1 MSTSGSLGSVAA
13 LDTAAGSVQFHR
25 IARVSELGLG
35 EVDRLPVSL
44 KVLLEGLLRRTDAGL
59 ATKADVAAVAGWPGS
74 IEPGLAVPFRP
85 DRLILQDFT
94 GIPALIGLAAMR
106 TALHRSGGDPAL
118 VDPVVPTDLVMD
130 HSLQVDVAGTP
141 DAFSVNLA
149 MEYERNAERYR
160 FARWAEQAFANLRVV
175 PPGKGI
181 VHQVNMEF
189 LASVVAVSGGD
200 AGPVAHPD
208 TLVGTDSHTT
218 MVNAMGV
225 LGWGVGGIE
234 AEAVMLGEPI
244 PVVVPEVV
252 GVRLAGA
259 PQPGVTGTDLVLAI
273 TRMLRAFGVVGAFVE
288 FCGPGVDSLPLPDRA
303 TIANMA
309 PEYGATVGYFAVDDE
324 TLRYLRGTG
333 RRPDHIDLV
342 ERYFRAQGMF
352 RTSGS
357 SEPAFTRILDVDLGA
372 IEPVVAGPHRPH
384 QTQTLAEVPA
394 SFRQA
399 LAEHRGPDAQPKR
412 TDAERDHSLLAEHR
426 GPDAQPKRTDAQ
438 RDHSLLAQHRGP
450 EVAPKGTDAERDHS
464 LLAEH
469 RGPDAQPKRT
479 DAQRDGDIAIA
490 AITSCTNTSNPAVMI
505 GAGLLARNAVERGL
519 SVPAHVKTSL
529 APGSPVVADY
539 LGRLGLL
546 PYLEKLGFAIV
557 GYGCTTCAGGSG
569 PLAAPVAAAAER
581 DGLVLAA
588 VLSGNRNFEG
598 RIHPQCR
605 LAYLA
610 SPPLVVAYA
619 LAGTVDVDISTEPL
633 ATDPDGAP
641 VLLGDLWPDD
651 AEIAELAAGAVD
663 PGLFNARR
671 DEIFVGDERW
681 RSLVGEA
688 TALYNWDEASTYVQA
703 PPFADSVAPE
713 PPPLEDITRARCLLL
728 LGDQTTT
735 DHISPAGAIA
745 PDSPAGQ
752 YLIGRGVAP
761 ADFSVLGARRGNH
774 EVMVRGTFAN
784 PRLRNRLTP
793 DREGGWTLHH
803 PTGDVTTVFEASQ
816 QYQASSTP
824 LIVLAGTDYGAGSS
838 RDWAA
843 KGTALLGVLAVVASS
858 FERLHRLNLI
868 HMGVLPLQ
876 FEPRSSWRQAGL
888 TGTEFFDVS
897 GMEAGIAAG
906 ATLTLRAT
914 AVDGTTRDIA
924 VTVRLDSDAEVAYYR
939 HGGIVPFV
947 FRRLQRPSGQV
958 PLRRI
963 PTPERGPLG
972 PSGL

>member
-1 MSTSGSLGSVAA
+1 MSISGMLGSLAA
-13 LDTAAGSVQFHR
+13 LETGAGSVRFHR
-25 IARVSELGLG
+25 IDRAAELGLG
-35 EVDRLPVSL
+35 AVDRLPVSL
-44 KVLLEGLLRRTDAGL
+44 KVLLESALRRAGAGL
-59 ATKADVAAVAGWPGS
+59 AAEADVAALAGWPGS
-74 IEPGLAVPFRP
+74 IGPGQEVSYRP

-106 TALHRSGGDPAL
+106 SALHRGGTDPSL
-118 VDPVVPTDLVMD
+118 IDPVVPTVLVMD

-141 DAFSVNLA
+141 GALAANLA
-149 MEYERNAERYR
+149 IEYERNAERYR

-189 LASVVAVSGGD
+189 LASVVAVSSGE

-244 PVVVPEVV
+244 GVVVPEVV

-259 PQPGVTGTDLVLAI
+259 PRPGVTGTDLVLAI

-324 TLRYLRGTG
+324 TLRYLRRTG

-342 ERYFRAQGMF
+342 ERYCRTQGMF
-352 RTSGS
+352 RTPGS
-357 SEPAFTRILDVDLGA
+357 PEPAFTRILDVDLGA
-372 IEPVVAGPHRPH
+372 IEPVVAGPRRPH
-384 QTQTLAEVPA
+384 QTQTLPEVPA
-394 SFRQA
+394 SFREA
-399 LAEHRGPDAQPKR
+399 LAEHRGPDVQPRR
-412 TDAERDHSLLAEHR
+412 T
-426 GPDAQPKRTDAQ
+426 G
-438 RDHSLLAQHRGP
+438 
-450 EVAPKGTDAERDHS
+450 
-464 LLAEH
+464 
-469 RGPDAQPKRT
+469 
-479 DAQRDGDIAIA
+479 AQRDGDIAIA

-519 SVPAHVKTSL
+519 AVPAHVKTSL

-539 LGRLGLL
+539 LERLGLL

-569 PLAAPVAAAAER
+569 PLPVPVAAAAER

-619 LAGTVDVDISTEPL
+619 LAGTVDVDITTEPV
-633 ATDPDGAP
+633 AIDVDGAP
-641 VLLGDLWPDD
+641 VLLEDLWPGD
-651 AEIAELAAGAVD
+651 AEIAELAAAAAD
-663 PGLFNARR
+663 PALFEARR
-671 DEIFVGDERW
+671 DEIFAGDEQW

-688 TALYNWDEASTYVQA
+688 GPLHDWDRDSTYVQA
-703 PPFADSVAPE
+703 PPFAESVAPE
-713 PPPLEDITRARCLLL
+713 PPPIADVSGARCLLL

-735 DHISPAGAIA
+735 DHISPAGAIS
-745 PDSPAGQ
+745 PGSPAGE

-784 PRLRNRLTP
+784 PRLRNLLAG
-793 DREGGWTLHH
+793 DREGGWTVHH
-803 PTGDVTTVFEASQ
+803 PTGEATTVFEASQ
-816 QYQASSTP
+816 RYRAAGTP
-824 LIVLAGTDYGAGSS
+824 LIVLAGADYGAGSS

-843 KGTALLGVLAVVASS
+843 KGTALLGVRAVVASS

-876 FEPRSSWRQAGL
+876 FEPDRGWRELQL
-888 TGTEFFDVS
+888 TGTEFFDM
-897 GMEAGIAAG
+897 GGLDGAIAPG
-906 ATLTLRAT
+906 ATLTLSARTPGGAS
-914 AVDGTTRDIA
+914 RDMA
-924 VTVRLDSDAEVAYYR
+924 VTARLDSETEVAYYR

-947 FRRLQRPSGQV
+947 FRRLRSRAGDP
-958 PLRRI
+958 R
-963 PTPERGPLG
+963 
-972 PSGL
+972 

>member
-1 MSTSGSLGSVAA
+1 MSTSGTLGSLAA
-13 LDTAAGSVQFHR
+13 LETAAGSVKFHR
-25 IARVSELGLG
+25 IDRASELGLG
-35 EVDRLPVSL
+35 ALDRLPVSL
-44 KVLLEGLLRRTDAGL
+44 KVLLESALRRAESSL
-59 ATKADVAAVAGWPGS
+59 AAEADVAALAAWPASIGPGREVA
-74 IEPGLAVPFRP
+74 FRP

-106 TALHRSGGDPAL
+106 SALHRGGTDPSL
-118 VDPVVPTDLVMD
+118 IDPVVPTVLVMD

-141 DAFSVNLA
+141 GALAANLA
-149 MEYERNAERYR
+149 IEYERNAERYR

-189 LASVVAVSGGD
+189 LASVVAVSSGE

-244 PVVVPEVV
+244 GVVVPEVV

-259 PQPGVTGTDLVLAI
+259 PRPGVTGTDLVLAI

-324 TLRYLRGTG
+324 TLRYLRRTG

-342 ERYFRAQGMF
+342 ERYCRTQGMF
-352 RTSGS
+352 RTPGS
-357 SEPAFTRILDVDLGA
+357 PEPAFTRILDVDLGA
-372 IEPVVAGPHRPH
+372 IEPVVAGPRRPH
-384 QTQTLAEVPA
+384 QTQTLPEVPA
-394 SFRQA
+394 SFREA
-399 LAEHRGPDAQPKR
+399 LVEHRGPDPQPRR
-412 TDAERDHSLLAEHR
+412 T
-426 GPDAQPKRTDAQ
+426 G
-438 RDHSLLAQHRGP
+438 
-450 EVAPKGTDAERDHS
+450 
-464 LLAEH
+464 
-469 RGPDAQPKRT
+469 
-479 DAQRDGDIAIA
+479 AQRDGDIAIA

-505 GAGLLARNAVERGL
+505 GAGLLARNAVDRGL
-519 SVPAHVKTSL
+519 AVPAHVKTSL

-539 LGRLGLL
+539 LERLGLL

-569 PLAAPVAAAAER
+569 PLPVPVAAAAER

-619 LAGTVDVDISTEPL
+619 LAGTVDVDISTEPV
-633 ATDPDGAP
+633 AIDADGAP
-641 VLLGDLWPDD
+641 VLLEDLWPGD
-651 AEIAELAAGAVD
+651 AEIAELAAAAAD
-663 PGLFNARR
+663 PALFDARR
-671 DEIFVGDERW
+671 DEIFAGDEQW

-688 TALYNWDEASTYVQA
+688 GPLHDWDRASTYVQA
-703 PPFADSVAPE
+703 PPFAESVEPE
-713 PPPLEDITRARCLLL
+713 PPPVTDVSGARCLLL

-745 PDSPAGQ
+745 PDSPAGRH
-752 YLIGRGVAP
+752 LTSRGVAP

-784 PRLRNRLTP
+784 PRLRNQLTG
-793 DREGGWTLHH
+793 DREGGWTVHH
-803 PTGDVTTVFEASQ
+803 PTGEVTAVFEASQ
-816 QYQASSTP
+816 RYRAAGTP
-824 LIVLAGTDYGAGSS
+824 LIVLAGAGYGAGSS

-843 KGTALLGVLAVVASS
+843 KGTALLGVRAVVASS

-876 FEPRSSWRQAGL
+876 FEPDRGWRELNL
-888 TGTEFFDVS
+888 TGTEFFDV
-897 GMEAGIAAG
+897 GGLDGGIAPG
-906 ATLTLRAT
+906 ATLTLSART
-914 AVDGTTRDIA
+914 PGGGRREMP
-924 VTVRLDSDAEVAYYR
+924 VTVRLDSETEVAYYR

-947 FRRLQRPSGQV
+947 FRRLTSRAGDH
-958 PLRRI
+958 R
-963 PTPERGPLG
+963 
-972 PSGL
+972 

>member
-1 MSTSGSLGSVAA
+1 MSIAGSLGSEAV
-13 LDTAAGSVQFHR
+13 LETAAGSVRFHR
-25 IARVSELGLG
+25 IARVAELGLG

-44 KVLLEGLLRRTDAGL
+44 KVLLEGSLRRAAGGL
-59 ATKADVAAVAGWPGS
+59 AAEADVAALAGWPGT
-74 IEPGLAVPFRP
+74 IEPGRAVSFRP

-106 TALHRSGGDPAL
+106 SALHRSGGDPAL
-118 VDPVVPTDLVMD
+118 VDPVVPTVLVMD

-189 LASVVAVSGGD
+189 LASVVTVSEGD
-200 AGPVAHPD
+200 SGPVAHPD

-218 MVNAMGV
+218 MVNSMGV

-244 PVVVPEVV
+244 GVVVPEVV

-259 PQPGVTGTDLVLAI
+259 PRPGVTGTDLVLAI

-288 FCGPGVDSLPLPDRA
+288 FFGPGVDSLPLPDRA

-324 TLRYLRGTG
+324 TLRYLRCTG
-333 RRPDHIDLV
+333 RRPDHIHLV
-342 ERYFRAQGMF
+342 ERYCRAQGMF
-352 RTSGS
+352 RTPGS
-357 SEPAFTRILDVDLGA
+357 PEPAFSRVLDVALGA
-372 IEPVVAGPHRPH
+372 VEPVVAGPRRPH
-384 QTQTLAEVPA
+384 QTQTLSEVPA
-394 SFRQA
+394 SFHQA
-399 LAEHRGPDAQPKR
+399 LAEHCGPDARPRR
-412 TDAERDHSLLAEHR
+412 T
-426 GPDAQPKRTDAQ
+426 G
-438 RDHSLLAQHRGP
+438 
-450 EVAPKGTDAERDHS
+450 
-464 LLAEH
+464 
-469 RGPDAQPKRT
+469 
-479 DAQRDGDIAIA
+479 AQRDGDVAIA

-546 PYLEKLGFAIV
+546 PYLEKLGFGVV

-569 PLAAPVAAAAER
+569 PLNAPVATAVER
-581 DGLVLAA
+581 EDLVLAA

-619 LAGTVDVDISTEPL
+619 LAGTVDIDLSTGPV
-633 ATDPDGAP
+633 ATDPAGVP
-641 VLLGDLWPDD
+641 VRLEDLWPDD
-651 AEIAELAAGAVD
+651 AEIAELASGAAD
-663 PGLFNARR
+663 PALFDARR
-671 DEIFVGDERW
+671 DEILVGDQRW
-681 RSLVGEA
+681 RSLVGA
-688 TALYNWDEASTYVQA
+688 AGVLYDWDEDSTYVRA
-703 PPFADSVAPE
+703 PPFAESVAPA
-713 PPPLEDITRARCLLL
+713 PPPLDDITGARCLLL
-728 LGDQTTT
+728 LGNQTTT

-745 PDSPAGQ
+745 ADSPAGRH
-752 YLIGRGVAP
+752 LTGRGVAP

-793 DREGGWTLHH
+793 DLEGDWTLHH
-803 PTGDVTTVFEASQ
+803 PTGEVTTVFEASQ
-816 QYQASSTP
+816 RYRSAGTP
-824 LIVLAGTDYGAGSS
+824 LIVLAGDAYGAGSS

-843 KGTALLGVLAVVASS
+843 KGTALLGVRAVVASS

-876 FEPRSSWRQAGL
+876 FEPGAGWSRTGL
-888 TGTEFFDVS
+888 TGSEVFDVA
-897 GMEAGIAAG
+897 GLEAGIAPG
-906 ATLTLRAT
+906 AELTLRAT
-914 AVDGTTRDIA
+914 RPGGVTRDIT

-947 FRRLQRPSGQV
+947 FRRLLQHAVG
-958 PLRRI
+958 
-963 PTPERGPLG
+963 
-972 PSGL
+972 

>member
-1 MSTSGSLGSVAA
+1 MSAADGLGSVAA

-25 IARVSELGLG
+25 IDRASELGLG
-35 EVDRLPVSL
+35 AVDRLPVSL
-44 KVLLEGLLRRTDAGL
+44 KVLLEGLLRRAREGL
-59 ATKADVAAVAGWPGS
+59 ATEAEVAALAGWPS
-74 IEPGLAVPFRP
+74 TIEPGRAVSFRP

-106 TALHRSGGDPAL
+106 SALHRSGGDPAL

-141 DAFSVNLA
+141 DALSVNLA
-149 MEYERNAERYR
+149 MEYGRNAERYR

-189 LASVVAVSGGD
+189 LASVVTVSGGD
-200 AGPVAHPD
+200 SGPVAHPD

-259 PQPGVTGTDLVLAI
+259 PRPGVTGTDLVLAI
-273 TRMLRAFGVVGAFVE
+273 TRMLRAFGVVGCFVE

-309 PEYGATVGYFAVDDE
+309 PEYGATVGYFAIDDE
-324 TLRYLRGTG
+324 TLRYLRCTG
-333 RRPDHIDLV
+333 RTPDQIDLV
-342 ERYFRAQGMF
+342 EGYCRAQGMF
-352 RTSGS
+352 RTPGS
-357 SEPAFTRILDVDLGA
+357 PEPAFTRMLDIDLGA
-372 IEPVVAGPHRPH
+372 IEPVVAGPRRPH
-384 QTQTLAEVPA
+384 QSQTLAQVPV
-394 SFRQA
+394 SFRQS
-399 LAEHRGPDAQPKR
+399 LTEHRGPDARPKR
-412 TDAERDHSLLAEHR
+412 TS
-426 GPDAQPKRTDAQ
+426 
-438 RDHSLLAQHRGP
+438 
-450 EVAPKGTDAERDHS
+450 
-464 LLAEH
+464 
-469 RGPDAQPKRT
+469 
-479 DAQRDGDIAIA
+479 AQRDGDVAIA

-546 PYLEKLGFAIV
+546 PYLEKLGFAVV

-569 PLAAPVAAAAER
+569 PLNAPVAAAAER
-581 DGLVLAA
+581 DDLVLAA

-619 LAGTVDVDISTEPL
+619 LAGTVDIDLSTEPV
-633 ATDPDGAP
+633 ANDPDGAP
-641 VLLGDLWPDD
+641 VRLEDLWPDD
-651 AEIAELAAGAVD
+651 AEIAELAAGALD
-663 PGLFNARR
+663 PALFDAHR
-671 DEIFVGDERW
+671 DEIFVGDQRW

-688 TALYNWDEASTYVQA
+688 RALYDWDPASTYVRA
-703 PPFADSVAPE
+703 PPFAESVAPE
-713 PPPLEDITRARCLLL
+713 PQLLDDIEGARCLLL

-745 PDSPAGQ
+745 PDSPAGRH
-752 YLIGRGVAP
+752 LTGRGVVP

-793 DREGGWTLHH
+793 DLEGDWTVHH
-803 PTGDVTTVFEASQ
+803 PTGEVTTVFEASQ
-816 QYQASSTP
+816 RYRSAGTP
-824 LIVLAGTDYGAGSS
+824 LIVLAGADYGAGSS

-843 KGTALLGVLAVVASS
+843 KGTALLGVRAVVASS

-876 FEPRSSWRQAGL
+876 FEAGTGWTQTGL
-888 TGTEFFDVS
+888 TGAEFFDVA
-897 GMEAGIAAG
+897 GLETGIAPG
-906 ATLTLRAT
+906 ARMTLRAT
-914 AVDGTTRDIA
+914 GPGGGTRDIT
-924 VTVRLDSDAEVAYYR
+924 VTARLDSETEVAYYR

-947 FRRLQRPSGQV
+947 FRRL
-958 PLRRI
+958 LRH
-963 PTPERGPLG
+963 GG
-972 PSGL
+972 AG

>member
-1 MSTSGSLGSVAA
+1 MSTASSLGSVAA
-13 LDTAAGSVQFHR
+13 LDSAAGSVRFHR
-25 IARVSELGLG
+25 IDRVTELGLG
-35 EVDRLPVSL
+35 AVDRLPVSL
-44 KVLLEGLLRRTDAGL
+44 KVLLEGSLRRAAEGL
-59 ATKADVAAVAGWPGS
+59 ATEADVVALAGWPDT
-74 IEPGLAVPFRP
+74 IEPGRAVSFRP

-106 TALHRSGGDPAL
+106 SALHRAGTDPSA
-118 VDPVVPTDLVMD
+118 VDPVVPTVLVMD

-189 LASVVAVSGGD
+189 LASVVTVSGGD
-200 AGPVAHPD
+200 SGPVAHPD
-208 TLVGTDSHTT
+208 TVAGTDSHTT

-259 PQPGVTGTDLVLAI
+259 PRPGVTGTDLVLAI
-273 TRMLRAFGVVGAFVE
+273 TRMLRAFGVVGCFVE
-288 FCGPGVDSLPLPDRA
+288 FFGPGVDSLPLPDRA

-309 PEYGATVGYFAVDDE
+309 PEYGATVGYFAADDE
-324 TLRYLRGTG
+324 TLRYLRCTG

-342 ERYFRAQGMF
+342 ERYCRVQGMF
-352 RTSGS
+352 RTPGS
-357 SEPAFTRILDVDLGA
+357 PEPAFTRVLDVDLGTV
-372 IEPVVAGPHRPH
+372 EPVVAGPRRPH
-384 QTQTLAEVPA
+384 QTQRLSEVPA
-394 SFRQA
+394 SFHQA
-399 LAEHRGPDAQPKR
+399 LAEHRGPEARPKR
-412 TDAERDHSLLAEHR
+412 T
-426 GPDAQPKRTDAQ
+426 G
-438 RDHSLLAQHRGP
+438 
-450 EVAPKGTDAERDHS
+450 
-464 LLAEH
+464 
-469 RGPDAQPKRT
+469 
-479 DAQRDGDIAIA
+479 AQRDGDVAIA

-539 LGRLGLL
+539 LARLGLL
-546 PYLEKLGFAIV
+546 PYLEKLGFGVV

-569 PLAAPVAAAAER
+569 PLAPPVAASVER
-581 DGLVLAA
+581 EDLVLAA

-619 LAGTVDVDISTEPL
+619 LAGTVDVDILTEPL

-641 VLLGDLWPDD
+641 VRLEDLWPDD

-663 PGLFNARR
+663 AALFDARR
-671 DEIFVGDERW
+671 DEIFVGDQRW
-681 RSLVGEA
+681 QSLVGEA
-688 TALYNWDEASTYVQA
+688 GVLYDWDEASTYVQA
-703 PPFADSVAPE
+703 PPFARSVAPE
-713 PPPLEDITRARCLLL
+713 PPPVDDIAGARCLLL

-752 YLIGRGVAP
+752 YLTGRGVA
-761 ADFSVLGARRGNH
+761 AGDFSVLGARRGNH

-793 DREGGWTLHH
+793 DLEGDWTLHH
-803 PTGDVTTVFEASQ
+803 PTGEVTSVFEASQ
-816 QYQASSTP
+816 RYRSAGTP
-824 LIVLAGTDYGAGSS
+824 LIVLAGDTYGAGSS

-843 KGTALLGVLAVVASS
+843 KGTALLGVRAVVASS

-868 HMGVLPLQ
+868 HVGVLPLQ
-876 FEPRSSWRQAGL
+876 FEPDTGWQKLGL
-888 TGTEFFDVS
+888 TGAEVFDVA
-897 GMEAGIAAG
+897 GLETGIAPG
-906 ATLTLRAT
+906 AELTLRAT
-914 AVDGTTRDIA
+914 GPGGATRDIT

-947 FRRLQRPSGQV
+947 LRRLLQHGV
-958 PLRRI
+958 
-963 PTPERGPLG
+963 G
-972 PSGL
+972 

>member
-1 MSTSGSLGSVAA
+1 MSTSGTLGSLAA
-13 LDTAAGSVQFHR
+13 LETGAGSVKFHR
-25 IARVSELGLG
+25 IDRASDLGLG
-35 EVDRLPVSL
+35 EVDRLPSSL
-44 KVLLEGLLRRTDAGL
+44 KVLLESALRRAESGL
-59 ATKADVAAVAGWPGS
+59 ATEADVAALAAWPAS
-74 IEPGLAVPFRP
+74 IGPGQEVSYRP

-106 TALHRSGGDPAL
+106 SALHRGGTDPSL
-118 VDPVVPTDLVMD
+118 IDPVVPTVLVMD

-141 DAFSVNLA
+141 GALAANLA
-149 MEYERNAERYR
+149 IEYERNAERYR

-189 LASVVAVSGGD
+189 LASVVAVSSGE

-244 PVVVPEVV
+244 GVVVPEVV

-259 PQPGVTGTDLVLAI
+259 PRPGVTGTDLVLAI

-324 TLRYLRGTG
+324 TLRYLRRTG

-342 ERYFRAQGMF
+342 ERYCRTQGMF
-352 RTSGS
+352 RTPGS
-357 SEPAFTRILDVDLGA
+357 PEPAFTRILDVDLGA
-372 IEPVVAGPHRPH
+372 IEPVVAGPRRPH
-384 QTQTLAEVPA
+384 QTQTLPEVPA
-394 SFRQA
+394 SFREA
-399 LAEHRGPDAQPKR
+399 LAEHRGPDAQPRR
-412 TDAERDHSLLAEHR
+412 T
-426 GPDAQPKRTDAQ
+426 
-438 RDHSLLAQHRGP
+438 
-450 EVAPKGTDAERDHS
+450 GT
-464 LLAEH
+464 
-469 RGPDAQPKRT
+469 
-479 DAQRDGDIAIA
+479 QRDGDIAIA

-519 SVPAHVKTSL
+519 AVPAHVKTSL

-539 LGRLGLL
+539 LERLGLL

-569 PLAAPVAAAAER
+569 PLPVPVAAAAER

-619 LAGTVDVDISTEPL
+619 LAGTVDVDITTEPV
-633 ATDPDGAP
+633 AIDVDGAP
-641 VLLGDLWPDD
+641 VLLEDLWPGD
-651 AEIAELAAGAVD
+651 AEIAELAAAAAD
-663 PGLFNARR
+663 PALFDARR
-671 DEIFVGDERW
+671 DEIFAGDEQW

-688 TALYNWDEASTYVQA
+688 GPLHDWDRASTYVQA
-703 PPFADSVAPE
+703 PPFAESVAPE
-713 PPPLEDITRARCLLL
+713 PPPVADVSGARCLLL

-735 DHISPAGAIA
+735 DHISPAGSIA
-745 PDSPAGQ
+745 PDSPAGE
-752 YLIGRGVAP
+752 YLTGRGVAP

-774 EVMVRGTFAN
+774 GVMVRGTFAN
-784 PRLRNRLTP
+784 PRLRNLLTGG
-793 DREGGWTLHH
+793 REGGWTVHH
-803 PTGDVTTVFEASQ
+803 PTGEVTTVFEASQ
-816 QYQASSTP
+816 RYRAAGTP
-824 LIVLAGTDYGAGSS
+824 LIVLAGAGYGAGSS

-843 KGTALLGVLAVVASS
+843 KGTALLGVRAVVASS

-876 FEPRSSWRQAGL
+876 FEPDRGWRELEL
-888 TGTEFFDVS
+888 TGTEFFDV
-897 GMEAGIAAG
+897 GGLDGGIAPG
-906 ATLTLRAT
+906 ATLTLSARTPGGAS
-914 AVDGTTRDIA
+914 RDMP
-924 VTVRLDSDAEVAYYR
+924 VTVRLDSETEVAYYR

-947 FRRLQRPSGQV
+947 FRRLRSRAGDP
-958 PLRRI
+958 R
-963 PTPERGPLG
+963 
-972 PSGL
+972 

>member
-13 LDTAAGSVQFHR
+13 LDTAAGTLQFHR
-25 IARVSELGLG
+25 IARVAELGLG

-44 KVLLEGLLRRTDAGL
+44 KVLLEGLLRRADAGL
-59 ATKADVAAVAGWPGS
+59 ANEADVAALAGWPGS
-74 IEPGLAVPFRP
+74 IEPGRAVPFRP

-106 TALHRSGGDPAL
+106 SALHRSGGDPAL
-118 VDPVVPTDLVMD
+118 VDPVVPTVLVMD

-149 MEYERNAERYR
+149 MEYERNGERYR

-189 LASVVAVSGGD
+189 LASVVSVSGGD
-200 AGPVAHPD
+200 SGPVAHPD

-234 AEAVMLGEPI
+234 AEAVMVGEPI

-324 TLRYLRGTG
+324 TLRYLRRTG

-342 ERYFRAQGMF
+342 EHYCRTQGMF
-352 RTSGS
+352 RTPGS
-357 SEPAFTRILDVDLGA
+357 PEPAFTRTLDVDLGA
-372 IEPVVAGPHRPH
+372 IEPVVAGPRRPH
-384 QTQTLAEVPA
+384 QTQTLSEVPA

-399 LAEHRGPDAQPKR
+399 VAEHRGPDARPRQ
-412 TDAERDHSLLAEHR
+412 T
-426 GPDAQPKRTDAQ
+426 
-438 RDHSLLAQHRGP
+438 
-450 EVAPKGTDAERDHS
+450 GTR
-464 LLAEH
+464 
-469 RGPDAQPKRT
+469 
-479 DAQRDGDIAIA
+479 RDGDIAIA

-505 GAGLLARNAVERGL
+505 GAGLLARNAVERGIA
-519 SVPAHVKTSL
+519 VPAHVKTSL

-569 PLAAPVAAAAER
+569 PLAAPVAVAAER

-633 ATDPDGAP
+633 ATDPDGVP
-641 VLLGDLWPDD
+641 VLLDDLWPDD
-651 AEIAELAAGAVD
+651 TEIADLAAGAVD
-663 PGLFNARR
+663 PGLFDARR

-688 TALYNWDEASTYVQA
+688 GPLHDWDPASTYVQA
-703 PPFADSVAPE
+703 PPFAESIAPE
-713 PPPLEDITRARCLLL
+713 PHPIAGIDGARCLLL

-752 YLIGRGVAP
+752 YLTGRGVAP

-784 PRLRNRLTP
+784 PRLRNLLIP
-793 DREGGWTLHH
+793 DREGAWTVHH
-803 PTGDVTTVFEASQ
+803 PTGEVTTVFEASQ
-816 QYQASSTP
+816 QYRAAGTP
-824 LIVLAGTDYGAGSS
+824 LIVLAGADYGAGSS

-843 KGTALLGVLAVVASS
+843 KGTALLGVRAVVASS

-876 FEPRSSWRQAGL
+876 FEPGRGWRQSGL
-888 TGTEFFDVS
+888 TGTEFFDVAR
-897 GMEAGIAAG
+897 METGIAPG

-914 AVDGTTRDIA
+914 ATGGGTRDIP

-947 FRRLQRPSGQV
+947 LRRLQRPSG
-958 PLRRI
+958 
-963 PTPERGPLG
+963 
-972 PSGL
+972 

>member
-1 MSTSGSLGSVAA
+1 MSTAGSLGSLAS
-13 LDTAAGSVQFHR
+13 LDSAAGSVQFHR
-25 IARVSELGLG
+25 IARASELGLG
-35 EVDRLPVSL
+35 AVDRLPASL
-44 KVLLEGLLRRTDAGL
+44 KVLLEGSLRRAGAGL
-59 ATKADVAAVAGWPGS
+59 ATEADVAALAGWPDS
-74 IEPGLAVPFRP
+74 IEPGRAVSFRP

-106 TALHRSGGDPAL
+106 SALHRAGGDPSL
-118 VDPVVPTDLVMD
+118 IEPVVPTVLVMD

-141 DAFSVNLA
+141 GAPAANLA
-149 MEYERNAERYR
+149 IEYQRNAERYR

-189 LASVVAVSGGD
+189 LASVVTVSGGD
-200 AGPVAHPD
+200 PGPVAHPD

-244 PVVVPEVV
+244 GVVVPEVV

-259 PQPGVTGTDLVLAI
+259 PRAGVTGTDLVLAI
-273 TRMLRAFGVVGAFVE
+273 TRILRSFGVVGAFVE
-288 FCGPGVDSLPLPDRA
+288 FCGPGVDSLPLTDRA

-324 TLRYLRGTG
+324 TLRYLRCTG

-342 ERYFRAQGMF
+342 ERYCRAQGMF
-352 RTSGS
+352 RTPGS
-357 SEPAFTRILDVDLGA
+357 PEPTFTRTLDVDLRA
-372 IEPVVAGPHRPH
+372 IEPVVAGPRRPH
-384 QTQTLAEVPA
+384 QTQTLPEVPA
-394 SFRQA
+394 SFHQA
-399 LAEHRGPDAQPKR
+399 VAEYRGPGARPKQ
-412 TDAERDHSLLAEHR
+412 TDTR
-426 GPDAQPKRTDAQ
+426 
-438 RDHSLLAQHRGP
+438 
-450 EVAPKGTDAERDHS
+450 
-464 LLAEH
+464 
-469 RGPDAQPKRT
+469 
-479 DAQRDGDIAIA
+479 RDGDIAIA

-519 SVPAHVKTSL
+519 AVPSHVKTSL

-546 PYLEKLGFAIV
+546 PYLEKLGFAVV

-569 PLAAPVAAAAER
+569 PLAAPVAAAVER
-581 DGLVLAA
+581 DDLVLAA
-588 VLSGNRNFEG
+588 ILSGNRNFEG

-641 VLLGDLWPDD
+641 VLLSDLWPDD
-651 AEIAELAAGAVD
+651 AEIAELAAGAAD
-663 PGLFNARR
+663 PALFDARR
-671 DEIFVGDERW
+671 DEIFVGDVRW
-681 RSLVGEA
+681 RSLVGDA
-688 TALYNWDEASTYVQA
+688 AALHDWDRASTYVQA
-703 PPFADSVAPE
+703 PPFAEPVTPE
-713 PPPLEDITRARCLLL
+713 PHPVADISAARCLLL
-728 LGDQTTT
+728 LDDQTTT

-745 PDSPAGQ
+745 TDSPAGR
-752 YLIGRGVAP
+752 YLIGRGVQP
-761 ADFSVLGARRGNH
+761 RDFSVLGARRGNH

-784 PRLRNRLTP
+784 PRLRNQLTP
-793 DREGGWTLHH
+793 GREGGWTLHH
-803 PTGDVTTVFEASQ
+803 PTGEVTTVFEASQ
-816 QYQASSTP
+816 RHRAAGTP
-824 LIVLAGTDYGAGSS
+824 LIVLAGADYGAGSS

-843 KGTALLGVLAVVASS
+843 KGTALLGVRAVVASS

-876 FEPRSSWRQAGL
+876 FEPGAGWKQIGL
-888 TGTEFFDVS
+888 TGAEFFDV
-897 GMEAGIAAG
+897 AGLDAG
-906 ATLTLRAT
+906 VAPGVTLTLSAISP
-914 AVDGTTRDIA
+914 DGASRDIP
-924 VTVRLDSDAEVAYYR
+924 VTVRLDSDTEVAYYR
-939 HGGIVPFV
+939 HGGIIPFV
-947 FRRLQRPSGQV
+947 LRRLQRPTG
-958 PLRRI
+958 
-963 PTPERGPLG
+963 
-972 PSGL
+972 

>member
-1 MSTSGSLGSVAA
+1 MSTAGSLGSGAV

-25 IARVSELGLG
+25 IARVFELGLG

-44 KVLLEGLLRRTDAGL
+44 KVLLEGLLRRADAGL
-59 ATKADVAAVAGWPGS
+59 DNEADVAAVAGWPGS
-74 IEPGLAVPFRP
+74 IESGRAVPFRP

-118 VDPVVPTDLVMD
+118 VDPVVPTVLVMD

-141 DAFSVNLA
+141 DALSVNLA

-189 LASVVAVSGGD
+189 LASVVTVSGGD
-200 AGPVAHPD
+200 SGPVAHPD

-288 FCGPGVDSLPLPDRA
+288 FCGPGVNSLPLPDRA

-309 PEYGATVGYFAVDDE
+309 PEYGATVGYFAVDNE

-342 ERYFRAQGMF
+342 ERYCRTQGMF
-352 RTSGS
+352 RTPGS
-357 SEPAFTRILDVDLGA
+357 PEPAFTRTLDIDLAA

-399 LAEHRGPDAQPKR
+399 LAEHRGPNAPPKQTATQRDLPFLAAFDAGDPDAQPKG
-412 TDAERDHSLLAEHR
+412 TDAKRDAPGTALRRRAL
-426 GPDAQPKRTDAQ
+426 PDAPPKRTDAQ
-438 RDHSLLAQHRGP
+438 RDLSFLSAF
-450 EVAPKGTDAERDHS
+450 DAGD
-464 LLAEH
+464 
-469 RGPDAQPKRT
+469 PDAQPKTT
-479 DAQRDGDIAIA
+479 DPRRDGDVAIA

-539 LGRLGLL
+539 LERLGLL

-581 DGLVLAA
+581 DDLVLAA

-633 ATDPDGAP
+633 AIDPDGAP
-641 VLLGDLWPDD
+641 VLLADLWPDD
-651 AEIAELAAGAVD
+651 AEIADLAASAAD
-663 PGLFNARR
+663 PTLFDARR
-671 DEIFVGDERW
+671 DEIFAGDERW
-681 RSLVGEA
+681 QSLVGEA
-688 TALYNWDEASTYVQA
+688 GVLHDWDPASTYVQT
-703 PPFADSVAPE
+703 PPFAQSVAPE
-713 PPPLEDITRARCLLL
+713 PPPLDDITAARCLLL

-784 PRLRNRLTP
+784 PRLRNLLTP
-793 DREGGWTLHH
+793 DREGAWTVHH
-803 PTGDVTTVFEASQ
+803 PTGEVTTVFEASQ
-816 QYQASSTP
+816 QYRTAGTP

-843 KGTALLGVLAVVASS
+843 KGTALLGVRAVVASS

-876 FEPRSSWRQAGL
+876 FESGTGWQQTGL
-888 TGTEFFDVS
+888 TGTEVFYVA
-897 GMEAGIAAG
+897 GMETGIAPG

-914 AVDGTTRDIA
+914 AAQGATRDIP
-924 VTVRLDSDAEVAYYR
+924 VTVRLDSHAEAAYYR

-947 FRRLQRPSGQV
+947 LRRLQRPSG
-958 PLRRI
+958 
-963 PTPERGPLG
+963 
-972 PSGL
+972 

>member
-1 MSTSGSLGSVAA
+1 MTATGGLGSLAV
-13 LDTAAGSVQFHR
+13 LDTGAGPVQFHR
-25 IARVSELGLG
+25 IDRASELGLG
-35 EVDRLPVSL
+35 AIERLPVSL
-44 KVLLEGLLRRTDAGL
+44 KVLLEGSLRRAEAGL
-59 ATKADVAAVAGWPGS
+59 ATGSDVAALAGWPGS
-74 IEPGLAVPFRP
+74 IGPARAVSFRP
-85 DRLILQDFT
+85 DRLILQDYT
-94 GIPALIGLAAMR
+94 GVPALIGLAAMR
-106 TALHRSGGDPAL
+106 TSLHRRGGDTAA

-141 DAFSVNLA
+141 DALAANLA
-149 MEYERNAERYR
+149 IEYERNAERYR

-189 LASVVAVSGGD
+189 LASVVTVSGGD

-244 PVVVPEVV
+244 GVVVPEVV

-259 PQPGVTGTDLVLAI
+259 PRPGITGTDLVLAI
-273 TRMLRAFGVVGAFVE
+273 TRRLRAFGVVGAFVE
-288 FCGPGVDSLPLPDRA
+288 FCGPGVDSLPLTDRA

-324 TLRYLRGTG
+324 TLRYLRLTG

-342 ERYFRAQGMF
+342 ERYCRAQGMF
-352 RTSGS
+352 QTPGS
-357 SEPAFTRILDVDLGA
+357 PEPAFTRTLDVDLGA
-372 IEPVVAGPHRPH
+372 IEPVVAGPRRPH

-394 SFRQA
+394 SFHQA
-399 LAEHRGPDAQPKR
+399 VVEHRGPGAR
-412 TDAERDHSLLAEHR
+412 
-426 GPDAQPKRTDAQ
+426 
-438 RDHSLLAQHRGP
+438 P
-450 EVAPKGTDAERDHS
+450 EQTGTR
-464 LLAEH
+464 
-469 RGPDAQPKRT
+469 
-479 DAQRDGDIAIA
+479 RDGDIAIA

-505 GAGLLARNAVERGL
+505 GAGLLARNAVEREL
-519 SVPAHVKTSL
+519 AVPAHVKTSL

-546 PYLEKLGFAIV
+546 PYLEKLGFAVV

-569 PLAAPVAAAAER
+569 PLAAPVAVAAER
-581 DGLVLAA
+581 DDLILAA

-619 LAGTVDVDISTEPL
+619 LAGTVDVDVSTEPL

-641 VLLGDLWPDD
+641 VMLSDLWPDD
-651 AEIAELAAGAVD
+651 AEIVELAAAAAD
-663 PGLFNARR
+663 PALFDARR
-671 DEIFVGDERW
+671 DEIFMGDMRW

-688 TALYNWDEASTYVQA
+688 AELYDWDASSTYVQA
-703 PPFADSVAPE
+703 PPFAEPVAPD
-713 PPPLEDITRARCLLL
+713 PQPIADISGARCLLL

-735 DHISPAGAIA
+735 DHISPAGAVA
-745 PDSPAGQ
+745 PDSPAGR
-752 YLIGRGVAP
+752 YLIGQGVDP
-761 ADFSVLGARRGNH
+761 ADLGVLGARRGNH

-784 PRLRNRLTP
+784 PRLRNQLTG
-793 DREGGWTLHH
+793 DREGGWTRHH
-803 PTGDVTTVFEASQ
+803 PTGEVTTVFEASQ
-816 QYQASSTP
+816 RYRAAGTP
-824 LIVLAGTDYGAGSS
+824 LIVLAGADYGAGSS

-843 KGTALLGVLAVVASS
+843 KGTALLGVRAVVATS

-876 FEPRSSWRQAGL
+876 FEPGAGWKQIGL
-888 TGTEFFDVS
+888 TGAEFFD
-897 GMEAGIAAG
+897 AAG
-906 ATLTLRAT
+906 LDAGVTPGGTLTLSVASP
-914 AVDGTTRDIA
+914 GGGTRDIP
-924 VTVRLDSDAEVAYYR
+924 VTVRLDSDTEAAYYR
-939 HGGIVPFV
+939 HGGIIPFV
-947 FRRLQRPSGQV
+947 FRRL
-958 PLRRI
+958 L
-963 PTPERGPLG
+963 PLG
-972 PSGL
+972 GVA

>member
-1 MSTSGSLGSVAA
+1 MNAVAGLGSVAA
-13 LDTAAGSVQFHR
+13 LDTAAGSVQYHR

-35 EVDRLPVSL
+35 DVDQLPVSL
-44 KVLLEGLLRRTDAGL
+44 KVLLEGSLRRAGAGP
-59 ATKADVAAVAGWPGS
+59 ATEADVAALASWPGS
-74 IEPGLAVPFRP
+74 IAPGRAVSFRP

-106 TALHRSGGDPAL
+106 SALHRSGGDPS
-118 VDPVVPTDLVMD
+118 VIDPVTETVLVMD

-141 DAFSVNLA
+141 DALSVNLA

-189 LASVVAVSGGD
+189 LASVVSVSGGD
-200 AGPVAHPD
+200 SGPLAHPD

-218 MVNAMGV
+218 MVNSMGV

-244 PVVVPEVV
+244 PVVVPDVV

-288 FCGPGVDSLPLPDRA
+288 FYGPGVDSLPLPDRA

-309 PEYGATVGYFAVDDE
+309 PEYGATVGYFAVDDQ
-324 TLRYLRGTG
+324 TLRYLRSTG
-333 RRPDHIDLV
+333 RRPGHIDLV
-342 ERYFRAQGMF
+342 ERYCRAQGMF
-352 RTSGS
+352 RTPGS
-357 SEPAFTRILDVDLGA
+357 PEPAFTGILDVDLGA
-372 IEPVVAGPHRPH
+372 IEPVVAGPRRPH
-384 QTQTLAEVPA
+384 QTQTLSEVPG
-394 SFRQA
+394 SFHRA
-399 LAEHRGPDAQPKR
+399 LAEHRGPDARPN
-412 TDAERDHSLLAEHR
+412 HSGAR
-426 GPDAQPKRTDAQ
+426 C
-438 RDHSLLAQHRGP
+438 
-450 EVAPKGTDAERDHS
+450 
-464 LLAEH
+464 
-469 RGPDAQPKRT
+469 
-479 DAQRDGDIAIA
+479 DGDIAIA

-539 LGRLGLL
+539 LERLGLL

-569 PLAAPVAAAAER
+569 PLNEPVAAAVER

-619 LAGTVDVDISTEPL
+619 LAGTVDVDISTQPV
-633 ATDPDGAP
+633 ATNPDGAP
-641 VLLGDLWPDD
+641 VLLEDLWPDD
-651 AEIAELAAGAVD
+651 TEVAQLAAGALD
-663 PGLFNARR
+663 PALFDARR

-681 RSLVGEA
+681 RSLVGES
-688 TALYNWDEASTYVQA
+688 TALYDWDEASTYVQP
-703 PPFADSVAPE
+703 PPFAESVPPE
-713 PPPLEDITRARCLLL
+713 PRPLDDIAGARCLLL

-752 YLIGRGVAP
+752 YLTGRGVAA

-784 PRLRNRLTP
+784 PRLRNQLTP

-803 PTGDVTTVFEASQ
+803 PSGEVTTVFEAAQ
-816 QYQASSTP
+816 RYQASGTP

-843 KGTALLGVLAVVASS
+843 KGTALLGVRAVVASS

-876 FEPRSSWRQAGL
+876 FEPDTGWRKTGL
-888 TGTEFFDVS
+888 TGEEVFDVS
-897 GMEAGIAAG
+897 GLKAGVAPG
-906 ATLTLRAT
+906 ATVTLRAT
-914 AVDGTTRDIA
+914 RPGGGTRDIV
-924 VTVRLDSDAEVAYYR
+924 VTVRLDSEVEVAYYR

-947 FRRLQRPSGQV
+947 VRRLQAWRHSGV
-958 PLRRI
+958 
-963 PTPERGPLG
+963 G
-972 PSGL
+972 

>member
-1 MSTSGSLGSVAA
+1 MSTAGSLGSLAA
-13 LDTAAGSVQFHR
+13 LETAAGSVQFHR
-25 IARVSELGLG
+25 IARASELGLG
-35 EVDRLPVSL
+35 AVDRLPASL
-44 KVLLEGLLRRTDAGL
+44 KVLLEGSLRRVGAGL
-59 ATKADVAAVAGWPGS
+59 ATEADVAALAGWPDS
-74 IEPGLAVPFRP
+74 IEPGRAVSFRP

-106 TALHRSGGDPAL
+106 SALHRAGGDPSL
-118 VDPVVPTDLVMD
+118 IEPVVPTVLVMD

-141 DAFSVNLA
+141 GAPAANLA
-149 MEYERNAERYR
+149 IEYQRNAERYR

-189 LASVVAVSGGD
+189 LASVVTVSGND
-200 AGPVAHPD
+200 PGPVAHPD

-244 PVVVPEVV
+244 GVVVPEVV

-259 PQPGVTGTDLVLAI
+259 PRAGVTGTDLVLAI
-273 TRMLRAFGVVGAFVE
+273 TRILRSFGVVGAFVE
-288 FCGPGVDSLPLPDRA
+288 FCGPGVDSLPLTDRA

-324 TLRYLRGTG
+324 TLRYLRCTG

-342 ERYFRAQGMF
+342 ERYCRAQGMF
-352 RTSGS
+352 RTPGS
-357 SEPAFTRILDVDLGA
+357 PEPTFTRTLDVDLRA
-372 IEPVVAGPHRPH
+372 IEPVVAGPRRPH
-384 QTQTLAEVPA
+384 QTQTLPEVPA
-394 SFRQA
+394 SFHQA
-399 LAEHRGPDAQPKR
+399 VAEYRGPGARPKQ
-412 TDAERDHSLLAEHR
+412 TDTR
-426 GPDAQPKRTDAQ
+426 
-438 RDHSLLAQHRGP
+438 
-450 EVAPKGTDAERDHS
+450 
-464 LLAEH
+464 
-469 RGPDAQPKRT
+469 
-479 DAQRDGDIAIA
+479 RDGDIAIA

-519 SVPAHVKTSL
+519 AVPSHVKTSL

-546 PYLEKLGFAIV
+546 PYLEKLGFAVV

-569 PLAAPVAAAAER
+569 PLAAPVAAAVES
-581 DGLVLAA
+581 DDLVLAA

-619 LAGTVDVDISTEPL
+619 LAGTVDVDISTQPL

-641 VLLGDLWPDD
+641 VLLSDLWPDD
-651 AEIAELAAGAVD
+651 AEIAELAAGAAD
-663 PGLFNARR
+663 PALFDARR
-671 DEIFVGDERW
+671 DEIFVGDVRW
-681 RSLVGEA
+681 RSLVGDA
-688 TALYNWDEASTYVQA
+688 AALHDWDRASTYVQA
-703 PPFADSVAPE
+703 PPFAEPVTPE
-713 PPPLEDITRARCLLL
+713 PHPVADISAARCLLL
-728 LGDQTTT
+728 LDDQTTT

-745 PDSPAGQ
+745 TDSPAGH
-752 YLIGRGVAP
+752 YLIGRGVQP
-761 ADFSVLGARRGNH
+761 RDFSVLGARRGNH

-784 PRLRNRLTP
+784 PRLRNQLTP
-793 DREGGWTLHH
+793 GREGGWTLHH
-803 PTGDVTTVFEASQ
+803 PTGEVTTVFEASQ
-816 QYQASSTP
+816 RHRAAGTP
-824 LIVLAGTDYGAGSS
+824 LIVLAGADYGAGSS

-843 KGTALLGVLAVVASS
+843 KGTALLGVRAVVASS

-876 FEPRSSWRQAGL
+876 FEPGAGWRQIGL
-888 TGTEFFDVS
+888 TGAEFFDV
-897 GMEAGIAAG
+897 AGLDAG
-906 ATLTLRAT
+906 VAPGVTLTLSAT
-914 AVDGTTRDIA
+914 SPDGASRDIP
-924 VTVRLDSDAEVAYYR
+924 VTVRLDSDTEVAYYR
-939 HGGIVPFV
+939 HGGIIPFV
-947 FRRLQRPSGQV
+947 LRRLLHHGG
-958 PLRRI
+958 
-963 PTPERGPLG
+963 RG
-972 PSGL
+972 

>member
-1 MSTSGSLGSVAA
+1 MSAASSLGSVAA
-13 LDTAAGSVQFHR
+13 LNSAAGSVHFHR
-25 IARVSELGLG
+25 IARVEELGLG
-35 EVDRLPVSL
+35 PVDRLPVSL
-44 KVLLEGLLRRTDAGL
+44 KVLLEGSLRQVGEGL
-59 ATKADVAAVAGWPGS
+59 ATEADVAALAGWPGT
-74 IEPGLAVPFRP
+74 IEPGQSVSFRP

-94 GIPALIGLAAMR
+94 GLPALIGLAAMR
-106 TALHRSGGDPAL
+106 SALHRAGTDPS
-118 VDPVVPTDLVMD
+118 VIDPVVPTVLVMD

-141 DAFSVNLA
+141 GALAANLA
-149 MEYERNAERYR
+149 IEYERNAERYR

-189 LASVVAVSGGD
+189 LASVVAVSGG
-200 AGPVAHPD
+200 ASGPVAHPD

-218 MVNAMGV
+218 MVNSMGV

-244 PVVVPEVV
+244 GVVVPEVV

-273 TRMLRAFGVVGAFVE
+273 TRMLRAFGVVGCFVE

-309 PEYGATVGYFAVDDE
+309 PEYGATVGFFAVDGE
-324 TLRYLRGTG
+324 TLRYLRSTG

-342 ERYFRAQGMF
+342 ERYCRAQGMY
-352 RTSGS
+352 RMPGS
-357 SEPAFTRILDVDLGA
+357 PEPAFTRVLDIDLGA
-372 IEPVVAGPHRPH
+372 IEPVVAGPLRPH
-384 QTQTLAEVPA
+384 QTQTLSEVPA

-399 LAEHRGPDAQPKR
+399 LAEHRGPDARPKR
-412 TDAERDHSLLAEHR
+412 TGAR
-426 GPDAQPKRTDAQ
+426 
-438 RDHSLLAQHRGP
+438 
-450 EVAPKGTDAERDHS
+450 
-464 LLAEH
+464 
-469 RGPDAQPKRT
+469 
-479 DAQRDGDIAIA
+479 RDGDVAIA

-569 PLAAPVAAAAER
+569 PLNAPVAAAVER
-581 DGLVLAA
+581 EDLVLAA

-610 SPPLVVAYA
+610 SPALVVAYA
-619 LAGTVDVDISTEPL
+619 LAGTVDIDLSTEPVV
-633 ATDPDGAP
+633 TDPGGSG
-641 VLLGDLWPDD
+641 VLLSDLWPDD
-651 AEIAELAAGAVD
+651 AEIAELAAGVLD
-663 PGLFNARR
+663 PALFDARR
-671 DEIFVGDERW
+671 DEIFVGDDQW

-688 TALYNWDEASTYVQA
+688 GALYDWDPASTYVQA
-703 PPFADSVAPE
+703 PPFDESVAPE
-713 PPPLEDITRARCLLL
+713 PQPLDDIAGARCLLL
-728 LGDQTTT
+728 LGDGTTT

-745 PDSPAGQ
+745 PDSPAGR
-752 YLIGRGVAP
+752 YLIDRGVVP

-784 PRLRNRLTP
+784 PRLRNRLTGG
-793 DREGGWTLHH
+793 REGGWTMHH
-803 PTGDVTTVFEASQ
+803 PTGEVTTVFEASQ
-816 QYQASSTP
+816 RYRAAGTP
-824 LIVLAGTDYGAGSS
+824 LIVVAGADYGAGSS

-843 KGTALLGVLAVVASS
+843 KGTALLGVRAVVASS
-858 FERLHRLNLI
+858 YERLHRLNLI

-876 FEPRSSWRQAGL
+876 FEPGAGWSRIGL
-888 TGTEFFDVS
+888 TGAEVFDAA
-897 GMEAGIAAG
+897 GLEHGIAPG
-906 ATLTLRAT
+906 ATLTLSVT
-914 AVDGTTRDIA
+914 GPSGGTRDIA
-924 VTVRLDSDAEVAYYR
+924 VTVRLDSETEVAYYR

-947 FRRLQRPSGQV
+947 LRRLLHPGGTS
-958 PLRRI
+958 
-963 PTPERGPLG
+963 
-972 PSGL
+972 

>member
-1 MSTSGSLGSVAA
+1 MSSPGGLGSEAV
-13 LDTAAGSVQFHR
+13 LETAAGTVRFHR
-25 IARVSELGLG
+25 IDRAAELGLG
-35 EVDRLPVSL
+35 AVDRLPSSL
-44 KVLLEGLLRRTDAGL
+44 KVLLESALRRAESGL
-59 ATKADVAAVAGWPGS
+59 GAEADVAALAAWPAS
-74 IEPGLAVPFRP
+74 IEPGRAVAFRP

-106 TALHRSGGDPAL
+106 SALHRGGTDPSL
-118 VDPVVPTDLVMD
+118 IDPVVPTVLVMD

-141 DAFSVNLA
+141 GALAANLA
-149 MEYERNAERYR
+149 IEYERNAERYR

-189 LASVVAVSGGD
+189 LASVVAVSGGE

-244 PVVVPEVV
+244 GVVVPEVV

-259 PQPGVTGTDLVLAI
+259 PRPGVTGTDLVLAI

-324 TLRYLRGTG
+324 TLRYLRRTG

-342 ERYFRAQGMF
+342 ERYCRTQGMF
-352 RTSGS
+352 RTPGS
-357 SEPAFTRILDVDLGA
+357 PEPAFTRILDVDLGA
-372 IEPVVAGPHRPH
+372 IEPVVAGPRRPH
-384 QTQTLAEVPA
+384 QTQTLPEVPA
-394 SFRQA
+394 SFREA
-399 LAEHRGPDAQPKR
+399 LAEHRGPDARPRQ
-412 TDAERDHSLLAEHR
+412 T
-426 GPDAQPKRTDAQ
+426 G
-438 RDHSLLAQHRGP
+438 
-450 EVAPKGTDAERDHS
+450 
-464 LLAEH
+464 
-469 RGPDAQPKRT
+469 
-479 DAQRDGDIAIA
+479 AQRDGDIAIA

-519 SVPAHVKTSL
+519 AVPAHVKTSL

-539 LGRLGLL
+539 LERLGLL
-546 PYLEKLGFAIV
+546 TYLEKLGFAIV

-569 PLAAPVAAAAER
+569 PLPVPVAAAAER

-619 LAGTVDVDISTEPL
+619 LAGTVDADITTEPV
-633 ATDPDGAP
+633 AVDADGAP
-641 VLLGDLWPDD
+641 VLLEDLWPGD
-651 AEIAELAAGAVD
+651 AEIAELAATAAD
-663 PGLFNARR
+663 PALFDARR
-671 DEIFVGDERW
+671 DEIFAGDEQW
-681 RSLVGEA
+681 RSLAGEA
-688 TALYNWDEASTYVQA
+688 GPLHDWDRASTYVQA
-703 PPFADSVAPE
+703 PPFAESVAPE
-713 PPPLEDITRARCLLL
+713 PPPVAGVSGARCLLL

-745 PDSPAGQ
+745 PDSPAGRH
-752 YLIGRGVAP
+752 LTGRGVAP

-784 PRLRNRLTP
+784 PRLRNLLTG
-793 DREGGWTLHH
+793 DREGGWTVHH
-803 PTGDVTTVFEASQ
+803 PTGEVTTVFEASQ
-816 QYQASSTP
+816 RYRAAGTP
-824 LIVLAGTDYGAGSS
+824 LIVVAGADYGAGSS

-843 KGTALLGVLAVVASS
+843 KGTALLGVRAVVASS

-876 FEPRSSWRQAGL
+876 FEPGRGWRELGL
-888 TGTEFFDVS
+888 TGTEFFDV
-897 GMEAGIAAG
+897 GGLDGGIAPG
-906 ATLTLRAT
+906 ATLTLSARTPGGAS
-914 AVDGTTRDIA
+914 REMP
-924 VTVRLDSDAEVAYYR
+924 VTVRLDSETEVAYYR

-947 FRRLQRPSGQV
+947 FRRLGSRAGDH
-958 PLRRI
+958 R
-963 PTPERGPLG
+963 
-972 PSGL
+972 

>member
-1 MSTSGSLGSVAA
+1 MSTAGSLGAEAA
-13 LDTAAGSVQFHR
+13 LDTTAGTLQFHR
-25 IARVSELGLG
+25 IARVAELGLG

-44 KVLLEGLLRRTDAGL
+44 KVLLEGLLRRADAGL
-59 ATKADVAAVAGWPGS
+59 ATEADVAALAGWSGT
-74 IEPGLAVPFRP
+74 IEPGRAVPFRP

-106 TALHRSGGDPAL
+106 SALYRSGGDPAL
-118 VDPVVPTDLVMD
+118 VDPVVPTVLVMD
-130 HSLQVDVAGTP
+130 HSLQVDVAGTT

-149 MEYERNAERYR
+149 MEYERNGERYR

-189 LASVVAVSGGD
+189 LASVVTVSGGD
-200 AGPVAHPD
+200 SGPVAHPD

-218 MVNAMGV
+218 MVNSMGV

-259 PQPGVTGTDLVLAI
+259 PQPGTTGTDLVLAI
-273 TRMLRAFGVVGAFVE
+273 TRMLRAFGVVGCFVE

-324 TLRYLRGTG
+324 TLRYLRSTG

-342 ERYFRAQGMF
+342 ERYCRAQGMF
-352 RTSGS
+352 RTPGS
-357 SEPAFTRILDVDLGA
+357 PEPAFTRVLDVDLGA
-372 IEPVVAGPHRPH
+372 VEPVVAGPHRPH
-384 QTQTLAEVPA
+384 QAQTLSEVPA

-399 LAEHRGPDAQPKR
+399 LAEHRGPDAR
-412 TDAERDHSLLAEHR
+412 
-426 GPDAQPKRTDAQ
+426 
-438 RDHSLLAQHRGP
+438 P
-450 EVAPKGTDAERDHS
+450 EQTGAR
-464 LLAEH
+464 
-469 RGPDAQPKRT
+469 
-479 DAQRDGDIAIA
+479 RDGDVAIA

-569 PLAAPVAAAAER
+569 PLSAPVAAAVER
-581 DGLVLAA
+581 HDLVLAA

-619 LAGTVDVDISTEPL
+619 LAGTVDVDIATQPV
-633 ATDPDGAP
+633 ATDPDGAE
-641 VLLGDLWPDD
+641 VLLEDLWPDD
-651 AEIAELAAGAVD
+651 AEIAELATGAAD
-663 PGLFNARR
+663 PGLFDARR
-671 DEIFVGDERW
+671 DDIFVGDERW

-688 TALYNWDEASTYVQA
+688 TALYDWDEASTYVQA
-703 PPFADSVAPE
+703 PPFAESVAPG
-713 PPPLEDITRARCLLL
+713 PQPLDGIAGARCLLL

-745 PDSPAGQ
+745 PGSPAGR
-752 YLIGRGVAP
+752 YLTGRGVDR

-784 PRLRNRLTP
+784 PRLRNQLTP
-793 DREGGWTLHH
+793 GREGDWTVHH
-803 PTGDVTTVFEASQ
+803 PTGEVTTVFEASQ
-816 QYQASSTP
+816 RYQASGTP
-824 LIVLAGTDYGAGSS
+824 LIVLAGADYGAGSS

-843 KGTALLGVLAVVASS
+843 KGTALLGVRAVVASS

-876 FEPRSSWRQAGL
+876 FEPGTGWRELGL
-888 TGTEFFDVS
+888 TGDEVFDV
-897 GMEAGIAAG
+897 AGIEDGIAPG
-906 ATLTLRAT
+906 GTLTLRA
-914 AVDGTTRDIA
+914 AGPGGARDIA

-939 HGGIVPFV
+939 HGGIIPFV
-947 FRRLQRPSGQV
+947 FRRLPHG
-958 PLRRI
+958 
-963 PTPERGPLG
+963 TGTG
-972 PSGL
+972 

>member
-1 MSTSGSLGSVAA
+1 MSTAGSLGSVAA

-35 EVDRLPVSL
+35 EVDRLPMSL
-44 KVLLEGLLRRTDAGL
+44 KVLLEGSLRRADAGL
-59 ATKADVAAVAGWPGS
+59 ATEADVDALAGWPGS
-74 IEPGLAVPFRP
+74 IEPGRAVSFRP

-106 TALHRSGGDPAL
+106 SALHRIGGVPAL

-149 MEYERNAERYR
+149 MEYERNTERYR
-160 FARWAEQAFANLRVV
+160 FARWAEQAFTNLRVV

-189 LASVVAVSGGD
+189 LASVVTVSVGD
-200 AGPVAHPD
+200 SGAVAHPD

-244 PVVVPEVV
+244 PVVLPEVV

-259 PQPGVTGTDLVLAI
+259 PRPGVTGTDLVLAI
-273 TRMLRAFGVVGAFVE
+273 TRMLRVFGVVGCFVE
-288 FCGPGVDSLPLPDRA
+288 FFGSGVDSLPLPDRA

-324 TLRYLRGTG
+324 TLRYLRRTG

-342 ERYFRAQGMF
+342 ERYCWAQGMY
-352 RTSGS
+352 RTPGS
-357 SEPAFTRILDVDLGA
+357 PEPSFTRMLDIDLAA
-372 IEPVVAGPHRPH
+372 IEPVVAGPRRPH
-384 QTQTLAEVPA
+384 QTQRLSEVPT

-399 LAEHRGPDAQPKR
+399 LAEHRGPDARPKQ
-412 TDAERDHSLLAEHR
+412 T
-426 GPDAQPKRTDAQ
+426 G
-438 RDHSLLAQHRGP
+438 
-450 EVAPKGTDAERDHS
+450 
-464 LLAEH
+464 
-469 RGPDAQPKRT
+469 
-479 DAQRDGDIAIA
+479 AQRDGNVAIA

-519 SVPAHVKTSL
+519 SVPPHVKTSL

-539 LGRLGLL
+539 LERLGLL

-569 PLAAPVAAAAER
+569 PLNAPVAAAVER
-581 DGLVLAA
+581 DDLVLAA
-588 VLSGNRNFEG
+588 VLSSNRNFEG

-610 SPPLVVAYA
+610 SPALVVAFA
-619 LAGTVDVDISTEPL
+619 LAGTVDVDISTQPV
-633 ATDPDGAP
+633 ATDPDGIP
-641 VLLGDLWPDD
+641 VRLADLWPDD
-651 AEIAELAAGAVD
+651 AEIAQLGSGALD
-663 PGLFNARR
+663 PALFDARR
-671 DEIFVGDERW
+671 DEIFVGDELW

-688 TALYNWDEASTYVQA
+688 GALYHWDPASTYVQA
-703 PPFADSVAPE
+703 PPFAESVAPE
-713 PPPLEDITRARCLLL
+713 PPPLDDISGARCLLL

-752 YLIGRGVAP
+752 YLTARGVTP

-793 DREGGWTLHH
+793 DLEGDWTVHH
-803 PTGDVTTVFEASQ
+803 PTGEVTTVFEASLR
-816 QYQASSTP
+816 YQASRTP
-824 LIVLAGTDYGAGSS
+824 LIVLAGADYGAGSS

-843 KGTALLGVLAVVASS
+843 KGTALLGVRAVVASS

-876 FEPRSSWRQAGL
+876 FGPCAGWMQAGL
-888 TGTEFFDVS
+888 TGAESFDVA
-897 GMEAGIAAG
+897 GLETGIAPG
-906 ATLTLRAT
+906 AELTLQAST
-914 AVDGTTRDIA
+914 PGAGTRDIT
-924 VTVRLDSDAEVAYYR
+924 VTARLDSETEAAYYR

-947 FRRLQRPSGQV
+947 FRRLLQRPSG
-958 PLRRI
+958 
-963 PTPERGPLG
+963 
-972 PSGL
+972 